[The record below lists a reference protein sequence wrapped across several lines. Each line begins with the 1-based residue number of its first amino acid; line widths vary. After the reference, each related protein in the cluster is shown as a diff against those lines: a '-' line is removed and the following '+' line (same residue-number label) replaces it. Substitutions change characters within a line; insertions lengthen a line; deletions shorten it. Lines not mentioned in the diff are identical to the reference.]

1 MSKTNC
7 YLNIKIR
14 LIDYFLNRNLRK
26 LILKN
31 QFSIEEIAYIKVN
44 KLLDSNNI
52 EFMLQNNDNKSDFCI
67 RIIDLKNE
75 LRLKISES
83 HLLIDNESAIFL
95 KHMIIFVSIFVFV
108 FIFLIFIICSTI
120 VSYIYIYIN

>member
-1 MSKTNC
+1 MN
-7 YLNIKIR
+7 
-14 LIDYFLNRNLRK
+14 YFLNRNLKK